1 MDKFNMAE
9 YFSIAEIEKF
19 YAQGYIT
26 ICAGGDIEIIKK
38 ERDEDVHA

>member
-9 YFSIAEIEKF
+9 YFTIGEIETF

-26 ICAGGDIEIIKK
+26 ICAGGDIEIIMK
-38 ERDEDVHA
+38 EREEE

>member
-9 YFSIAEIEKF
+9 YFSLEEVMNL

-26 ICAGGDIEIIKK
+26 VCAGGDIEIIKK
-38 ERDEDVHA
+38 ERDDDVA

>member
-9 YFSIAEIEKF
+9 YFSLGEIENL

-38 ERDEDVHA
+38 ERDEE

>member
-9 YFSIAEIEKF
+9 YFTIEEIEKF

-26 ICAGGDIEIIKK
+26 ICAGGDIEIIMK
-38 ERDEDVHA
+38 EREENA